1 MTKLKFKL
9 LKTLYDSEDR
19 KIKQV
24 NLLNMK
30 FDKYSKIENALN
42 ELEFAKYI
50 KFDEIANEYALT
62 IMGALKFESEQKTAS
77 KIVNWV
83 KCNILEIIAII
94 ISIIAL
100 LKK

>member
-50 KFDEIANEYALT
+50 KFDEIANEYALP

-77 KIVNWV
+77 KIINWV

>member
-24 NLLNMK
+24 NLLNTK

-50 KFDEIANEYALT
+50 KFDEVANEYALT
-62 IMGALKFESEQKTAS
+62 IIGALKFESEQKTAS